1 MYLLER
7 LLGVFTYTAV
17 LLVVCFLIMKMQKK
31 NIGKILLFYTFALSI
46 MGFLYVP
53 ASGADLYRLI
63 PIMHIYSES
72 SFEAILQSFFDT
84 STPMA
89 MIYYWLIGQFNIDGL
104 LPAITAFITYSNIF
118 YIFKDYIKRNEDID
132 KKNIA
137 LTLFFIMATGFFI
150 ETISNIRTILA
161 FSIIVRC
168 IYNEMFNKKS
178 IIWNIPLYIIASLI
192 HASSLAITII
202 RIGFFV
208 FFEKREEKNILIK
221 KIVVILV
228 LIGTYLGF
236 GDTFVNLMIE
246 KATNYFTD
254 GDYFW
259 IWDCIKTC
267 ILILEI
273 VIFNIYYKKFLKRQK
288 ENDSTSM
295 NNLVNFSILMNV
307 IILAINLQEFNTF
320 FRFTYFNT
328 MLNIPILLNI
338 LKDREEKKS
347 DKKLQFVIFIL
358 SMASLGIAVTRGTLS
373 SLKFF

>member
-7 LLGVFTYTAV
+7 LLGVFTYTVV
-17 LLVVCFLIMKMQKK
+17 LLLVCFLIMKMRKK
-31 NIGKILLFYTFALSI
+31 NIGKILLFYTFALSA

-53 ASGADLYRLI
+53 ASGADLYRII
-63 PIMHIYSES
+63 PVMHIYSGES
-72 SFEAILQSFFDT
+72 FKQILQLFFDT
-84 STPMA
+84 STPVA
-89 MIYYWLIGQFNIDGL
+89 MIYYWIIGQFNVDGL
-104 LPAITAFITYSNIF
+104 LPAVTAFITYSNIF
-118 YIFKDYIKRNEDID
+118 YIFKDYINKNENIS

-168 IYNEMFNKKS
+168 IYNEIINQKS

-202 RIGFFV
+202 RIVFFI
-208 FFEKREEKNILIK
+208 FFEKREEKNMLLKKILI
-221 KIVVILV
+221 IIV
-228 LIGTYLGF
+228 LIVTYFLF
-236 GDTFVNLMIE
+236 GDTFVDLMLE

-267 ILILEI
+267 ILIFEI
-273 VIFNIYYKKFLKRQK
+273 IIFNIYYKKFLKRQK
-288 ENDSTSM
+288 ENDSISI
-295 NNLVNFSILMNV
+295 NNLVNISILMNI
-307 IILAINLQEFNTF
+307 IILAVNLQEFNTF

-328 MLNIPILLNI
+328 MINIPVLLNI
-338 LKDREEKKS
+338 LKYREGEKS
-347 DKKLQFVIFIL
+347 DEKLQFVVFIL